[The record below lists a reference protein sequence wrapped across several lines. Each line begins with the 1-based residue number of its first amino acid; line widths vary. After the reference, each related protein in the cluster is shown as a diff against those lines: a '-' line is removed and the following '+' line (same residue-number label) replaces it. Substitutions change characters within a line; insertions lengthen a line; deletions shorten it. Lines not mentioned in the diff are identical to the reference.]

1 MSIADNVK
9 RVLERIDRASQGRP
23 VTLVAAAKTMPT
35 SAVREAV
42 AAGVTAIGENHV
54 QEIRRKGAEGAYE
67 GAAVHL
73 IGHLQKNKLRYVA
86 GQVDLIESVD
96 SVELLRLIA
105 GRCAALGTVQDVLL
119 EINIA
124 REASK
129 TGAAPELLPEL
140 LETAAGLPG
149 VRVRGLMA
157 IPPAQAGATYFYN
170 MQKLF
175 VDNAGEKY
183 DNVSMDFLS
192 MGMSND
198 FEQAIRAGSNMVRV
212 GSAIFGAR
220 DYGRPAAGQGGIG

>member
-9 RVLERIDRASQGRP
+9 RIVERIDRAADGRA
-23 VTLVAAAKTMPT
+23 VTLVAVAKTKP
-35 SAVREAV
+35 SAAVREAI
-42 AAGVTAIGENHV
+42 AAGACVIGENHV
-54 QEIRRKGAEGAYE
+54 QEIRQKGAEGAYD

-73 IGHLQKNKLRYVA
+73 IGHLQKNKVRYVA
-86 GQVDLIESVD
+86 GKVDLIQSVD

-105 GRCAALGTVQDVLL
+105 ARAASLGAVQDVLL

-124 REASK
+124 REATK
-129 TGAAPELLPEL
+129 TGALPELLPEL
-140 LETAAGLPG
+140 LETAGGLAG

-157 IPPAQAGATYFYN
+157 IPPVGGNATYFYN
-170 MQKLF
+170 MHQLF
-175 VDNAGEKY
+175 IDNAREKY

-198 FEQAIRAGSNMVRV
+198 FEQAICAGSNMVRV

-220 DYGRPAAGQGGIG
+220 EYARSAGGIE

>member
-9 RVLERIDRASQGRP
+9 SILERIDRAAQGRP
-23 VTLVAAAKTMPT
+23 VTLVAVAKTKPAA
-35 SAVREAV
+35 AVREAI
-42 AAGVTAIGENHV
+42 AAGARVIGENHV
-54 QEIRRKGAEGAYE
+54 QEIRQKGAEGAYD

-73 IGHLQKNKLRYVA
+73 VGHLQKNKVRYVA
-86 GQVDLIESVD
+86 GKVDLIESVD
-96 SVELLRLIA
+96 SVELLRAIA
-105 GRCAALGTVQDVLL
+105 ARAASIGAVQDVLL

-129 TGAAPELLPEL
+129 TGALPETLPEL
-140 LETAAGLPG
+140 LETASGLTG

-157 IPPAQAGATYFYN
+157 IPPAGASATYFYN

-192 MGMSND
+192 MGMSGD
-198 FEQAIRAGSNMVRV
+198 FEQAIRAGANLVRV

-220 DYGRPAAGQGGIG
+220 DYARPVTDQGGIE